1 MDREEF
7 KIGMCS
13 SQATR
18 NTADPQKSLFSAF
31 QPGVMSGM
39 LSVAGDKEN
48 SEW

>member
-13 SQATR
+13 TQSTG
-18 NTADPQKSLFSAF
+18 NTADPQKSLFSAS

-39 LSVAGDKEN
+39 LSVAGDKAN
-48 SEW
+48 GEW